1 MPIEVF
7 DLLPMCLLRVMCM
20 NTEAYQ
26 GAVARL
32 AEEGGTHGEQ
42 GTHEA
47 TEAATRDRGAAICA
61 RDAAVRERDA
71 AIRARDEALGERD
84 ELMRNAKTKD
94 AEIERLRKRAYG
106 REVFDVDEGVSEVV
120 EGRDEEPAAKRVRF
134 EQVKCSA
141 SVVQGLNVF
150 TLSSHCIS
158 TSLRP
163 ILWTECEETPWVP
176 L

>member
-1 MPIEVF
+1 MRYRDSAIRHKDDAVWHKEEVVR
-7 DLLPMCLLRVMCM
+7 LKYEARHGLR
-20 NTEAYQ
+20 EKE
-26 GAVARL
+26 REL
-32 AEEGGTHGEQ
+32 REKE
-42 GTHEA
+42 EA

-84 ELMRNAKTKD
+84 ELMRNTKTKD
-94 AEIERLRKRAYG
+94 AEIERLRKLAYG

-120 EGRDEEPAAKRVRF
+120 EGRDEEPVAKRVRF

-141 SVVQGLNVF
+141 SVVQGLNMF
-150 TLSSHCIS
+150 ILSSHCIS